1 MKQLLLAGLAA
12 GLLLAGCRKADV
24 VTCDLPLAP
33 ASSSGLA
40 GFSQRNSVPVQT
52 FSLALGQAQTI
63 TTSGGARLTFPAN
76 SYRLPSGAAATGTA
90 QVAVREIYSVPDMVL
105 ANMPTNLHARGG
117 MLVSGGE
124 FYIRTTQ
131 SGMRLQLQPAA
142 TVALQSPVPAG
153 QDTTRQLVFNR
164 PFSTPADTANWQF
177 TNAAPV
183 KLLPPASYLAAL
195 PLDSLSWWNI
205 DQFWHAYS
213 QSPSVSITVET
224 PLATETRVYLRP
236 VGFNGLLSL
245 VKLTTATTSTNAT
258 RTTWQGTMPAGA
270 PMIAVVVQ
278 GTGTQLYYGTER
290 FTTQA
295 SQVIKPTVTAMS
307 EADIVRLIRQL

>member
-24 VTCDLPLAP
+24 ITCDLPLAP
-33 ASSSGLA
+33 ASSSSLT

-52 FSLALGQAQTI
+52 FSLALDQAQTL

-76 SYRLPSGAAATGTA
+76 SYRLPSGALATGTA

-105 ANMPTNLHARGG
+105 ANMPTTLFSRGQ

-131 SGMRLQLQPAA
+131 NGVRLQLQPAA
-142 TVALQSPVPAG
+142 TVALQSPVPAN
-153 QDTTRQLVFNR
+153 QDSTQQRVFNR
-164 PFSTPADTANWQF
+164 PFTAPADTAGWQF

-183 KLLPPASYLAAL
+183 RLVPPASYLAAL

-205 DQFWHAYS
+205 DQFWHAYT
-213 QSPSVSITVET
+213 QNPIVSVTVET

-236 VGFNGLLSL
+236 VGFNGLARM
-245 VKLTTATTSTNAT
+245 VKSNATSTSA
-258 RTTWQGTMPAGA
+258 TWQGNMPAGA

-278 GTGTQLYYGTER
+278 GTGTQLSYGTER

-295 SQVIKPTVTAMS
+295 GQVIKPAVTAMS

>member
-1 MKQLLLAGLAA
+1 MKQLLITGLAG
-12 GLLLAGCRKADV
+12 GLLLAGCREADEV
-24 VTCDLPLAP
+24 ACDLPAVTTY
-33 ASSSGLA
+33 SGLA

-52 FSLALGQAQTI
+52 FTLTLGQAQTL

-76 SYRLPSGAAATGTA
+76 SYRLPGGAVATGTA

-105 ANMPTNLHARGG
+105 ANVPTTLSARGQ

-131 SGMRLQLQPAA
+131 NGVRLQLPPTA

-164 PFSTPADTANWQF
+164 PFTSPADTLGWRY

-183 KLLPPASYLAAL
+183 QLLPPASYLAAL

-205 DQFWHAYS
+205 DQFWHAYA
-213 QSPSVSITVET
+213 QNPNIPVTVET

-236 VGFNGLLSL
+236 VGFNGLARLYNLS
-245 VKLTTATTSTNAT
+245 TASTSA
-258 RTTWQGTMPAGA
+258 TWQSNMPAGA

-278 GTGTQLYYGTER
+278 GTGTQLYYGAER

-295 SQVIKPTVTAMS
+295 GQVIRPTVTAMS